1 LGINRFGKYSELG
14 YNSFVNDQAREVRTD
29 MKVTSERLD
38 NCQVKVFVE
47 LDAAEVD
54 KRLRQTARKISRQ
67 FNVPG
72 YRRGRAPFHAV
83 VRVFGREAIQQEAL
97 EEFGNELYEKAL
109 DEIEYEPYEA
119 GELEDVEWDP
129 FRMTVMLPIQPEVDL
144 GDYRAVRVPFE
155 VEEVTEER
163 IEEYLAGVQQ
173 EHAQWVPVERPAAL
187 GDQVMLDM
195 EGKAGEQLI
204 MSNEGHEMILE
215 EGGAYPMQGF
225 HEEIVGMSAGEE
237 KTFVLTVPED
247 DSEEEVA
254 GQEATITVWL
264 HTVREQEVPPLD
276 DELALM
282 VGDYDSLDDLRSGV
296 REQLETEA
304 LQKTESEYLDNA
316 LDGFIEAAIKIEYPE
331 QAIDREA
338 ELSLNQMERNLAS
351 SGLQLDTYLGMIGKT
366 REAYKREMRP
376 AAEERLQK
384 RLVLG
389 EIVEQEGLAIEP
401 EEVEAELERMG
412 EAMGPQ
418 AEQML
423 EMLSTPEGRL
433 VLAND
438 LVTAKAQE
446 RAIEIAKG
454 EAPPLEAEEEE
465 EIEVEAAAETAEEEA
480 KVGVGAEV
488 QEEAEAEDVA
498 EAPIEGEAEAAES
511 DSDGS
516 DTGNS

>member
-1 LGINRFGKYSELG
+1 
-14 YNSFVNDQAREVRTD
+14 
-29 MKVTSERLD
+29 MKVTSERLE
-38 NCQVKVFVE
+38 NCQAKVFVE

-109 DEIEYEPYEA
+109 DEIEYEPYEV

-129 FRMTVMLPIQPEVDL
+129 FRMTVVLPIQPEVDL

-155 VEEVTEER
+155 VEEITEER

-173 EHAQWVPVERPAAL
+173 EHAQRVPVERPAAL
-187 GDQVMLDM
+187 GDQVVLDM

-204 MSNEGHEMILE
+204 MSNEGYEMILE
-215 EGGAYPMQGF
+215 EGGAYPMRGF
-225 HEEIVGMSAGEE
+225 HEEIVGVSAGED
-237 KTFVLTVPED
+237 KTFVLTMPED
-247 DSEEEVA
+247 DPEAEVA
-254 GQEATITVWL
+254 GQEATITVRL
-264 HTVREQEVPPLD
+264 HTVREEDVPALD
-276 DELALM
+276 DELAMM

-304 LQKTESEYLDNA
+304 LQKAEAEYLDNV

-338 ELSLNQMERNLAS
+338 ELSLNQMERNLAA
-351 SGLQLDTYLGMIGKT
+351 SGIQLDTYLGMIGKT

-376 AAEERLQK
+376 AVEERLQK

-389 EIVEQEGLAIEP
+389 EIAEREGLAIEP
-401 EEVEAELERMG
+401 EEVETELERMG

-418 AEQML
+418 AAQMM
-423 EMLSTPEGRL
+423 EMLHTPEGRL
-433 VLAND
+433 MVAND
-438 LVTAKAQE
+438 LMTAKAQE

-465 EIEVEAAAETAEEEA
+465 GIGAEAAAETAKEEA
-480 KVGVGAEV
+480 VI
-488 QEEAEAEDVA
+488 EAEAEIKEEPEAGDVT
-498 EAPIEGEAEAAES
+498 EGEAESAES
-511 DSDGS
+511 DNSEP
-516 DTGNS
+516 DTDNP